1 MAETTYT
8 FSVSTQFPAS
18 RVAPDRWAQ
27 EIRLSPIVTALA
39 QVHVAGDVARATF
52 RDALSPADEATL
64 NSIVAAHSGQ
74 PIADVQAAK
83 EADGRLIVAPFPAMV
98 GANTSFTGRGDDLV
112 NGIPGKG
119 PHIRLAWTD
128 GDARGPKE
136 IDLGF
141 LEPIQLHDG
150 GAYYQGNWTPEDTLT
165 VRALMPA
172 TTATPNAGGTG
183 NCNLVPI
190 GPGAFVIVPAAGDG
204 GHDVALASAVPVPAP
219 LSDGFWDVDEP
230 SGIIV
235 PSAEPG
241 HAKWHLLTVPQT
253 AAFLNE
259 VPLGALTG
267 VFDID
272 VYRAEYFH
280 PTWTLRVVVDKQSDF
295 AGSFAGWFLVY
306 RRIMPA

>member
-8 FSVSTQFPAS
+8 FSVTGQFPAM

-27 EIRLSPIVTALA
+27 EIRLSPIVTALSS
-39 QVHVAGDVARATF
+39 VHVAGDVARATF
-52 RDALSPADEATL
+52 RDALSPGDEGLL
-64 NSIVAAHSGQ
+64 NTIVASHSGQ
-74 PIADVQAAK
+74 PIADVPTAK
-83 EADGRLIVAPFPAMV
+83 EPDGRLIVAPFPAMV
-98 GANTSFTGRGDDLV
+98 GANTSFTGRGDDIV

-119 PHIRLAWTD
+119 PYIRVSWAD
-128 GDARGPKE
+128 GDPRGAKQV
-136 IDLGF
+136 DMRF

-150 GAYYQGNWTPEDTLT
+150 GAFYQGNWTPVDTLT
-165 VRALMPA
+165 VRAMMPA
-172 TTATPNAGGTG
+172 TVATENVEGEG

-190 GPGAFVIVPAAGDG
+190 APGAFLIVPAAGDG
-204 GHDVALASAVPVPAP
+204 GHDVVLTSAVPVPAP
-219 LSDGFWDVDEP
+219 AFDGFWDVDEP

-235 PSAEPG
+235 PSSDPG

-259 VPLGALTG
+259 IPLGALTG

-280 PTWTLRVVVDKQSDF
+280 PTWTLRVEVDKQSDF
-295 AGSFAGWFLVY
+295 AGTLAGWFLVY
-306 RRIMPA
+306 RRNVPA